1 MARVLIV
8 DDEPNMRWVLQEA
21 LSKAGHTP
29 HAVASG
35 PEALT
40 LLATTPIDLTILD
53 LKLKGMDGLATLRAL
68 HQRWPE
74 VVVIILTAYGTVA
87 TAVEA
92 LQGGAAD
99 YLRKPFDVEEILF
112 KITRAL
118 ERQALQ
124 HEVQRLRG
132 DQPAPLPGS
141 HPTWRRAV
149 EAAVQAVA
157 QGFDVHLR
165 GEPGSGRAT
174 IGRYAHAA
182 SPRRQAPLVELDLET
197 LPPAQQASMLAG
209 SSEHGGAWARTGQ
222 GTLLLRHIRALS
234 SDGAAVLA
242 HLIDQRTAQQ
252 REPVLITT
260 GTSNDVLPALN
271 NRAYAEVCV
280 PPLREHRDDILLLAQ
295 AWLDEV
301 VLTSVAS
308 QHIHQYP
315 WPGNIVELR
324 GALERAATLA
334 KGAPIE
340 ERHLPASARTAPFID
355 EPIHLPPDGLNLEA
369 VEMALIRQ
377 ALTQAGGNKSRAA
390 DLLGL
395 TRHTLL
401 YRLEKYQIEEG

>member
-1 MARVLIV
+1 MARVLVV

-21 LSKAGHTP
+21 LNKAGYTP
-29 HAVASG
+29 HTVASG

-40 LLATTPIDLTILD
+40 LLATTPIDLVILD

-132 DQPAPLPGS
+132 NQPAPLTGS
-141 HPTWRRAV
+141 HPAWRRAV
-149 EAAVQAVA
+149 ETAVQAVT

-182 SPRRQAPLVELDLET
+182 APRRQAPLVELDLET
-197 LPPAQQASMLAG
+197 LPAAQQAPMLAG
-209 SSEHGGAWARTGQ
+209 SSEHGGAWARAGQ
-222 GTLLLRHIRALS
+222 GTLLLRHLGALAA
-234 SDGAAVLA
+234 DGAAAVT
-242 HLIDQRTAQQ
+242 HLLDRRSEQQ
-252 REPVLITT
+252 RGPVLITT
-260 GTSNDVLPALN
+260 GTSDDTPPALSD
-271 NRAYAEVCV
+271 RPYVEVCV
-280 PPLREHRDDILLLAQ
+280 PPLREHLDDIMLLAQ
-295 AWLDEV
+295 AWLGEV
-301 VLTSVAS
+301 ALTSAAS
-308 QHIHQYP
+308 QRLHQYP
-315 WPGNIVELR
+315 WPGNIAELR
-324 GALERAATLA
+324 GALERAVALA
-334 KGAPIE
+334 NGTPIE
-340 ERHLPASARTAPFID
+340 EQQLPASIRTAPLVD
-355 EPIHLPPDGLNLEA
+355 EPIRLPPDGLNLEA

>member
-1 MARVLIV
+1 MARVLVV

-21 LSKAGHTP
+21 LNKAGHTP
-29 HAVASG
+29 HTVASG

-40 LLATTPIDLTILD
+40 LLATTPIDLAILD

-92 LQGGAAD
+92 LQGGATD

-141 HPTWRRAV
+141 HPAWRRAV
-149 EAAVQAVA
+149 ETAVQAVT
-157 QGFDVHLR
+157 QGFDVHLH

-182 SPRRQAPLVELDLET
+182 APHRQAPLVELDLET
-197 LPPAQQASMLAG
+197 LPATQQAHMLAG
-209 SSEHGGAWARTGQ
+209 TNEQSGAWARAGQ
-222 GTLLLRHIRALS
+222 GTLLLRHLEALGA
-234 SDGAAVLA
+234 DGAAALT
-242 HLIDQRTAQQ
+242 HLIGRRSEQQ
-252 REPVLITT
+252 RGPVLITT
-260 GTSNDVLPALN
+260 GSDNDTPLILHDRFSV
-271 NRAYAEVCV
+271 EVGV
-280 PPLREHRDDILLLAQ
+280 PPLREHQDDIVLLAQ
-295 AWLDEV
+295 AWLGEV
-301 VLTSVAS
+301 VLTSAAS
-308 QHIHQYP
+308 QRIHQYP
-315 WPGNIVELR
+315 WPGNIAELR

-334 KGAPIE
+334 QGTPIE
-340 ERHLPASARTAPFID
+340 EHHLPVSIRTAPLPD
-355 EPIHLPPDGLNLEA
+355 EPIRLPLEGMNLEA
-369 VEMALIRQ
+369 VEMTLIRQ